1 MSKLYPDAYFKSIH
15 EINPEFFTNK
25 GINTILCDI
34 DNTLITYEEKY
45 PNNEIIKLF
54 NYFSENN
61 LSIILLSNNSKK
73 RVSIVGDSLNLKY
86 IYNSGKPF
94 IKKKHI
100 LLKDVNPSKCA
111 VIGDQ
116 LFTDILTGKIN
127 GFYTVLVPPI
137 KDRTIKDKNGLLS
150 CIKRLLELPILKKYF
165 YKKMNSKEDYIY
177 WKGKIGI

>member
-73 RVSIVGDSLNLKY
+73 RVSIVISGHSWCVLLKGKSCARCIVFPSKGDSY
-86 IYNSGKPF
+86 R
-94 IKKKHI
+94 
-100 LLKDVNPSKCA
+100 C
-111 VIGDQ
+111 
-116 LFTDILTGKIN
+116 
-127 GFYTVLVPPI
+127 
-137 KDRTIKDKNGLLS
+137 
-150 CIKRLLELPILKKYF
+150 KRLL
-165 YKKMNSKEDYIY
+165 
-177 WKGKIGI
+177 